1 MSIFLT
7 ILRWLT
13 GDLASAL
20 TKWREVE
27 LRAANETEKLVAQAA
42 IEEIKAQIA
51 SRAEGAAVIREGM
64 QHKVFW
70 IPWLIAAVPTSM
82 WFGWGML
89 DSLCNGALPDV
100 AALPPQLQRYA
111 DIVFGNIFYV
121 GAGGLG
127 VQVIANAIR
136 GRR

>member
-1 MSIFLT
+1 MTLLLT
-7 ILRWLT
+7 LLRWLT

-51 SRAEGAAVIREGM
+51 SRAESASVIREGM
-64 QHKVFW
+64 QHKAFW
-70 IPWLIAAVPTSM
+70 VVWLIAAVPTAS
-82 WFGWGML
+82 WYAWGML

-100 AALPPQLQRYA
+100 AALPPQLKEKA
-111 DIVFGNIFYV
+111 DIVFANIFYV
-121 GAGGLG
+121 GGGVKGLEI
-127 VQVIANAIR
+127 VANAIR

>member
-1 MSIFLT
+1 MIWTT

-20 TKWREVE
+20 TRWREVE
-27 LRAANETEKLVAQAA
+27 LKARNESERLVAQAA
-42 IEEIKAQIA
+42 IEEIKGQIA
-51 SRAEGAAVIREGM
+51 SRAEAASVVKEGM

-70 IPWLIAAVPTSM
+70 IPWLLAAVPTAL

-100 AALPPQLQRYA
+100 AKLPPQLERYA
-111 DIVFGNIFYV
+111 DIVFANIFYV

-127 VQVIANAIR
+127 VQAIANAIR